1 MKNKFPAA
9 LIFLVSFLILN
20 SCNHRAYLLVRP
32 AELVNQNENKL
43 TEIIIYDV
51 FTPPVASRIYAYA
64 SLAAYEAI
72 RYEKT
77 GYNSLTDQLQG
88 FARAPVPEKGKKY
101 NFDLA
106 ASIAFFKVVH
116 KVVFSIDSLK
126 RYEDQTYGS
135 FRSALDDST
144 YTRSV
149 NFGLSVAAMILK
161 RAALDNYPQTRGK
174 PRFLGME
181 APGKWRPTPPDYLDG
196 VEYCWGT
203 MKPFVLSSSSQFGLP
218 LPPAFSADTSSEF
231 FRQNREVYMQSRK
244 MTEGQRDIAR
254 YWDDNPF
261 VLQHS
266 GHMMF
271 ANKKITP
278 GGHWIGITAI
288 ANRKTHADPVKAAA
302 AYALT
307 SVAMFDA
314 FISCWQVKYNN
325 NYIRPVTFINEVLDR
340 NWVPY
345 LQTPPFPEYPSGHS
359 TITRAAATV
368 LTSLFGADFSFQDTS
383 DLRYIGMQRH
393 FSSFIR
399 AADEASLSRFYGGIH
414 FKNSIDKGAFQG
426 KQVGEYILQ
435 HIKINTL
442 SMPALHR

>member
-1 MKNKFPAA
+1 MKNFYQAA
-9 LIFLVSFLILN
+9 VILAGLFFLLS
-20 SCNHRAYLLVRP
+20 SCTRHTYRQVQP
-32 AELVNQNENKL
+32 AELINQNENKL
-43 TEIIIYDV
+43 TQIIIYDV

-64 SLAAYEAI
+64 SLASYEAI
-72 RYEKT
+72 RHSRP
-77 GYNSLTDQLQG
+77 GYLSLTDQLRG
-88 FARAPVPEKGKKY
+88 FGKGPVPQPGKTY
-101 NFDLA
+101 NYDLA

-126 RYEDQTYGS
+126 AYENEVYGN
-135 FRSALDDST
+135 FRSRTDDST
-144 YTRSV
+144 YLRSMK
-149 NFGLSVAAMILK
+149 FGEDVAAMILK
-161 RAALDNYPQTRGK
+161 RAAQDNYPQTRGK
-174 PRFLGME
+174 PKFIGME

-203 MKPFVLSSSSQFGLP
+203 MKTFVLQSSSQFGLP
-218 LPPAFSADTSSEF
+218 GPPQFSTDTSSEF
-231 FRQNREVYMQSRK
+231 FRQNKAVYLQSKKNSAREL
-244 MTEGQRDIAR
+244 DIAR

-261 VLQHS
+261 VLEHS

-288 ANRKTHADPVKAAA
+288 ANRKTHADAVKAAA

-314 FISCWQVKYNN
+314 FISCWQVKYMAS
-325 NYIRPVTFINEVLDR
+325 YIRPVTFINEVVDR

-368 LTSLFGADFSFQDTS
+368 LTRLFGDHFSFQDTS

-393 FSSFIR
+393 FDSFIG
-399 AADEASLSRFYGGIH
+399 AADEASVSRFYGGIH
-414 FKNSIDKGAFQG
+414 YRNSVDQGAFQG
-426 KQVGEYILQ
+426 KQVGAYILEK
-435 HIKINTL
+435 IKLKN
-442 SMPALHR
+442 